1 MSMRARDRA
10 VAVAAIAFAASWLPA
25 CSTQSG
31 GTRPDAGPATA
42 PERELAAY
50 RERITDDYIRFEKS
64 VEPSAENGFTAGEY
78 YQRLYHPDLNPRT
91 RSTDWLED
99 FEREHRGTPVGLE
112 AVEAHLAWLGDSPR
126 LEAVRAPAVYDL
138 LREHYLGQEGMGE
151 VCYLGSPYAGEGD
164 YLAFLDQLVAENPY
178 PSVKAR
184 ALASRMQVLRGLGR
198 FEEMRQCSM
207 ALSESHFDET
217 YKNTPCGELAGGFL
231 LPPHPEKAVQ
241 VGSVAPQIAGYDLDG
256 RAVEL
261 GDFEDQVV
269 VVVFFGFW

>member
-1 MSMRARDRA
+1 MQARAHA
-10 VAVAAIAFAASWLPA
+10 LALAAIALALPWLPA

-31 GTRPDAGPATA
+31 GVREDAGPKAA
-42 PERELAAY
+42 QEQELTTF
-50 RERITDDYIRFEKS
+50 RERITDDYIHFERS
-64 VEPSAENGFTAGEY
+64 VEPSQENGFTAGDY
-78 YQRLYHPDLNPRT
+78 YQRLNHPDLNPRT

-112 AVEAHLAWLGDSPR
+112 AVETHLAWLGDSAR
-126 LEAVRAPAVYDL
+126 LEAVRAPALYDL
-138 LREHYLGQEGMGE
+138 IREHYLEQEGVGE

-164 YLAFLDQLVAENPY
+164 YLAFLDELVAASPH

-184 ALASRMQVLRGLGR
+184 ALASRMQTLRGLGR

-207 ALSESHFDET
+207 ALSESYFDET
-217 YKNTPCGELAGGFL
+217 YKNTPCGELAGRFL

-261 GDFEDQVV
+261 GDYEDQVV